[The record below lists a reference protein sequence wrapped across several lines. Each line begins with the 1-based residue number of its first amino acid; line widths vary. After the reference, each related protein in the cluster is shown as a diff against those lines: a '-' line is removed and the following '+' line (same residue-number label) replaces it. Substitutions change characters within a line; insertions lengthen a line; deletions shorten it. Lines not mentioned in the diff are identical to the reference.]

1 MITTLVARGISKSF
15 GKRSVLS
22 TFSREFVGGAI
33 TGIVGPNGSG
43 KSTLAK
49 ILAGLLRPDTGD
61 VELRLANQMIQ
72 RVDIPFHC
80 GYVAPYLTLYD
91 EFTPHE
97 LLVMHGAFHGIDL
110 PSSSCD
116 EIIQRVGLSARA
128 TSRVRTFSSGMRQRV
143 ALALAV
149 SIDPAVLVLDE
160 PSTTLDESGRLI
172 LTTEIQRAS
181 QRGAIVLIATNDA
194 RERDLCTHTIEVA

>member
-1 MITTLVARGISKSF
+1 MNTLLARGISKFF
-15 GKRSVLS
+15 GRRSVLHTLS
-22 TFSREFVGGAI
+22 HEFDGGTI
-33 TGIVGPNGSG
+33 TGIIGPNGSG
-43 KSTLAK
+43 KSTLVR

-61 VELRLANQMIQ
+61 VELRLANQVVE

-97 LLVMHGAFHGIDL
+97 LLSMHGAFHGMHL
-110 PSSSCD
+110 PSGLCD
-116 EIIQRVGLSARA
+116 EIIERVGLGARA

-143 ALALAV
+143 ALAIAV
-149 SIDPAVLVLDE
+149 SLDPPVLVLDE
-160 PSTTLDESGRLI
+160 PSTTLDESGRIVLED
-172 LTTEIQRAS
+172 EIQRAA
-181 QRGAIVLIATNDA
+181 QRGAIVLVATNDA

>member
-1 MITTLVARGISKSF
+1 MNTLVARGISKSF

-22 TFSREFVGGAI
+22 TCSHEFAGGTI
-33 TGIVGPNGSG
+33 TGIIGPNGSG

-49 ILAGLLRPDTGD
+49 ILAGLLRPDKGD
-61 VELRLANQMIQ
+61 VELRLASQVVE

-80 GYVAPYLTLYD
+80 GYIAPYLTLYD

-97 LLVMHGAFHGIDL
+97 LLSMHGAFHGMHL
-110 PSSSCD
+110 PSASCD
-116 EIIQRVGLSARA
+116 EILQRVGLGARA

-149 SIDPAVLVLDE
+149 SLDPPILVLDE
-160 PSTTLDESGRLI
+160 PSTTLDENGRLVLAI
-172 LTTEIQRAS
+172 EIQRAA
-181 QRGAIVLIATNDA
+181 QRGAIVLVATNDA

>member
-1 MITTLVARGISKSF
+1 MNTLVARGISKSF
-15 GKRSVLS
+15 GKRSVLGN
-22 TFSREFVGGAI
+22 FSHEFAGGAI
-33 TGIVGPNGSG
+33 TGIIGPNGSG

-61 VELRLANQMIQ
+61 VELRLANQIIE

-91 EFTPHE
+91 EFTPQE
-97 LLVMHGAFHGIDL
+97 LLSMHGAFHGIQL
-110 PSSSCD
+110 ATSACD
-116 EIIQRVGLSARA
+116 EIIQRVGLGARA
-128 TSRVRTFSSGMRQRV
+128 TSRMRTFSSGMRQRV

-149 SIDPAVLVLDE
+149 SLDPPVLVLDE

-172 LTTEIQRAS
+172 LVTEMQRAA
-181 QRGAIVLIATNDA
+181 QRGAIVLVATNDA
-194 RERDLCTHTIEVA
+194 RERDLCTRTIEVA

>member
-1 MITTLVARGISKSF
+1 MNTLVARGISKSF

-22 TFSREFVGGAI
+22 TFSHEFAGGAI
-33 TGIVGPNGSG
+33 TGIIGPNGSG

-61 VELRLANQMIQ
+61 VELQLDSQTVE

-80 GYVAPYLTLYD
+80 GFVAPYLTLYD

-97 LLVMHGAFHGIDL
+97 LLSMHGAFHGIQLQSD
-110 PSSSCD
+110 SCD
-116 EIIQRVGLSARA
+116 EIIQRVGLGARA

-149 SIDPAVLVLDE
+149 SLDPPVLVLDE
-160 PSTTLDESGRLI
+160 PSTTLDEGGRSV
-172 LTTEIQRAS
+172 LTTEIQRAA
-181 QRGAIVLIATNDA
+181 QRGAIILIATNDS
-194 RERDLCTHTIEVA
+194 RERDMCTHIIEVA

>member
-1 MITTLVARGISKSF
+1 MNTLVARGISKSF
-15 GKRSVLS
+15 GKRSVLGN
-22 TFSREFVGGAI
+22 FSHEFAGGAI
-33 TGIVGPNGSG
+33 TGIIGPNGSG

-61 VELRLANQMIQ
+61 VELRLANQIIE

-91 EFTPHE
+91 EFTPQE
-97 LLVMHGAFHGIDL
+97 LLSMHGAFHGIQL
-110 PSSSCD
+110 ATSACD
-116 EIIQRVGLSARA
+116 EIIQRVGLGARA
-128 TSRVRTFSSGMRQRV
+128 TSRMRTFSSGMRQRV

-149 SIDPAVLVLDE
+149 SLDPPVLVLDE

-172 LTTEIQRAS
+172 LVTEMQRAA
-181 QRGAIVLIATNDA
+181 QRGAIVLVATNDA
-194 RERDLCTHTIEVA
+194 RERDLCTQTIEVA